1 MGNVA
6 ELTQTSFQADVLE
19 SKIPVLVDF
28 WAPWCG
34 PCRRIAPLV
43 EQLAAEYAGRV
54 KFAKI
59 DVDQSQELAGSY
71 GVMNI
76 PTLMIFKNGVV
87 VERFTGIPDS
97 ARLKDAVNQAIG

>member
-1 MGNVA
+1 MGKA
-6 ELTQTSFQADVLE
+6 TELTQSSFQAEVLE

-43 EQLAAEYAGRV
+43 EQLAADYAGRAKV
-54 KFAKI
+54 AKI
-59 DVDQSQELAGSY
+59 DVDQCQDLAGSY

-76 PTLMIFKNGVV
+76 PTLMIFKNGDV
-87 VERFTGIPDS
+87 VERFTGIPDN
-97 ARLKDAVNQAIG
+97 ARLQDALNQAVG

>member
-1 MGNVA
+1 MGNVT
-6 ELTQTSFQADVLE
+6 ELTQTGFQREVLTAN
-19 SKIPVLVDF
+19 IPVLVDF

-43 EQLAAEYAGRV
+43 EKLAAEYAGRAKV
-54 KFAKI
+54 AKI
-59 DVDQSQELAGSY
+59 DVDQSQELATSY

-76 PTLMIFKNGVV
+76 PTLMVFKNGVV

-97 ARLKDAVNQAIG
+97 ARLKDALDRAIG

>member
-1 MGNVA
+1 MGKVT
-6 ELTQTSFQADVLE
+6 ELTQTSFQADVLQC
-19 SKIPVLVDF
+19 KMPVLVDF

-43 EQLAAEYAGRV
+43 EQLAIEYAGKV

-76 PTLMIFKNGVV
+76 PTLMIFKGGGV

-97 ARLKDAVNQAIG
+97 ALLKDAINQAIG